1 MSGDAALAAAAK
13 SAGKKPIQELEVTG
27 VADLKP
33 SDIGKAV
40 CIKVYRKWIVTS
52 NRGARQSTLSFILV
66 DQQVTLF
73 RTTN

>member
-52 NRGARQSTLSFILV
+52 NRGAR
-66 DQQVTLF
+66 
-73 RTTN
+73 